1 MAKVEAKAVP
11 ANLSFMTL
19 VGGHAVGLRALVDAT
34 ALPADRGGVGRYV
47 DALVE
52 ALAAM
57 GVPVAVVAQARDA
70 ERFAEIVGPS
80 HAYPAPT
87 WAARTSLRLAWEQGG
102 LPFRLRRL
110 RPDVLLSPH
119 YTIPL
124 ANHGPRRTAEVV
136 TMHDLTFFTH
146 PELHSWAK
154 TRFFSRWTRL
164 SARVA
169 DAVVVPS
176 ESTRRDLVALAGADP
191 SRVWVVPHGVDLAKF
206 RPPSASQVAAA
217 RSWARLP
224 PDAPHLAFLGT
235 LEPRKNVPALVEA
248 YVDACRNRA
257 EPPALVLAGGAG
269 WDTGIDAAVDA
280 VPAHL
285 TVRRP
290 GFVPDDLVAGLLG
303 GAEVVAYPSLGEGF
317 GLPVLEAMACGAAVL
332 TTRMLS
338 LPEVGG
344 EAVAYAD
351 TPARADL
358 AAALTRLLDNPGWRA
373 ELGVLGRARAQRF
386 TWEAAAR
393 GHLAVF
399 EHAIERAR
407 GGVAP

>member
-1 MAKVEAKAVP
+1 MNDSAPGAR
-11 ANLSFMTL
+11 
-19 VGGHAVGLRALVDAT
+19 LRVLVDAT

-52 ALAAM
+52 ALAAL
-57 GVPVAVVAQARDA
+57 GVPVAVIAQARDA
-70 ERFAEIVGPS
+70 QRFAELVGPS
-80 HAYPAPT
+80 RAQQAPS
-87 WAARTSLRLAWEQGG
+87 WAARTPLRLAWEQAG
-102 LPFRLRRL
+102 LPAHLRSF

-119 YTIPL
+119 YTVPL
-124 ANHGPRRTAEVV
+124 ANRGRRRTAQVV
-136 TMHDLTFFTH
+136 TMHDLTFFSH
-146 PELHSWAK
+146 PELHSRAK
-154 TRFFSRWTRL
+154 TRFFSRWIRL

-176 ESTRRDLVALAGADP
+176 DATRRELVALAGADP
-191 SRVWVVPHGVDLAKF
+191 SRVWVVPHGVDQARF
-206 RPPSASQVAAA
+206 RPPTPSEVAAA
-217 RSWARLP
+217 RTWAGLP
-224 PDAPHLAFLGT
+224 PDSPHVAFLGT
-235 LEPRKNVPALVEA
+235 LEPRKNVPALVGA
-248 YVDACRNRA
+248 YVDACRSRA
-257 EPPALVLAGGAG
+257 QPPALVLAGGAG
-269 WDTGIDAAVDA
+269 WDTAIDTAIDA
-280 VPAHL
+280 VPSRL

-317 GLPVLEAMACGAAVL
+317 GLPVLEAMACGAPVL

-351 TPARADL
+351 TPARLDL
-358 AAALTRLLDNPGWRA
+358 AAALTALLDSPRRRA
-373 ELGVLGRARAQRF
+373 ELGVLGLARAATF

-399 EHAIERAR
+399 EQAVECAR
-407 GGVAP
+407 GGVRL